1 MDNFKFLL
9 YFTRFIFF
17 QLQKL
22 VVSGDLPCTKEE
34 AATLASIQLHI
45 EEAWPE
51 NDTQANL
58 QIFNTQ
64 NKLLHHKF
72 LVKASDPQE
81 NLRRR
86 KELIRSNRANRI
98 TSTRRSKGRIV
109 RQLTCVSDND
119 IDSNGEIDLVK
130 YLPPD
135 LVSSK
140 KIRWLIQVEINH
152 IIYYLPQGC
161 LFECYGVYATFKKY
175 FSYIVTVS
183 FIGGVPG
190 VNHQPATSH

>member
-1 MDNFKFLL
+1 M
-9 YFTRFIFF
+9 
-17 QLQKL
+17 
-22 VVSGDLPCTKEE
+22 SGDLPCTKEE

-119 IDSNGEIDLVK
+119 IDSNGEIELVK

-140 KIRWLIQVEINH
+140 KIRWLIQVDINH
-152 IIYYLPQGC
+152 MIYYLRLGLWYLMPLSTIFQIYGQFYWWRKLEYLEKTTDLPQ
-161 LFECYGVYATFKKY
+161 
-175 FSYIVTVS
+175 VTDKLYH
-183 FIGGVPG
+183 IMLYRI
-190 VNHQPATSH
+190 HLA